1 MLHLQEFI
9 KNHDNW
15 EELLNKEP
23 YCINIKR
30 KDNRILF
37 KYNIL
42 SSDFNNPIV
51 QECRG
56 LILEDVTFNVLCCPF
71 YKFGNYG
78 EGYVPEIDW
87 NNCRV
92 QEKIDGTLINMYYY
106 NGKWCMS
113 TTGCIDASDANLP
126 TNLKYKNFYDLFMSA
141 CVINNLDLHNLSI
154 NNTYMFE
161 LVSPYN
167 QVVIKYNNI
176 DIYHLSTRNNITL
189 QEQVDDIGIKHPQ
202 EYSLHSLN
210 DCIKFVK
217 TFKGHEGFVVVDNK
231 WNRIKVKNPAY
242 VAMQHTINNHTLTLE
257 RIIDIQES
265 GDEDEFLNYFPEYVD
280 DFWDITCLTDCVIAD
295 IQEPIDKLKT
305 MCYNTR
311 KEQAEYLL
319 TTNFAQAGFM
329 YLNGKC
335 DDSISYWN
343 SLTTAKKAKLL
354 TMYEPKFLQK

>member
-1 MLHLQEFI
+1 MGGAKLMWKYVKSLEY
-9 KNHDNW
+9 
-15 EELLNKEP
+15 P
-23 YCINIKR
+23 INIKR

-42 SSDFNNPIV
+42 SSDFNNKIV

-106 NGKWCMS
+106 NGKWCIS

-126 TNLKYKNFYDLFMSA
+126 TNLKYKNFCDLFMSA
-141 CVINNLDLHNLSI
+141 CARNNSNLHNLSI

-176 DIYHLSTRNNITL
+176 DII
-189 QEQVDDIGIKHPQ
+189 P
-202 EYSLHSLN
+202 
-210 DCIKFVK
+210 
-217 TFKGHEGFVVVDNK
+217 
-231 WNRIKVKNPAY
+231 
-242 VAMQHTINNHTLTLE
+242 
-257 RIIDIQES
+257 
-265 GDEDEFLNYFPEYVD
+265 
-280 DFWDITCLTDCVIAD
+280 
-295 IQEPIDKLKT
+295 
-305 MCYNTR
+305 
-311 KEQAEYLL
+311 
-319 TTNFAQAGFM
+319 
-329 YLNGKC
+329 
-335 DDSISYWN
+335 
-343 SLTTAKKAKLL
+343 KKQ
-354 TMYEPKFLQK
+354 P